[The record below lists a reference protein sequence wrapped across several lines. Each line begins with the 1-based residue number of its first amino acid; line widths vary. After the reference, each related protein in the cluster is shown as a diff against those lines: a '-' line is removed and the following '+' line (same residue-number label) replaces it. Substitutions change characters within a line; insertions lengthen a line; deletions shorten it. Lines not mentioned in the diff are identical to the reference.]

1 MVEQAK
7 QISKGLWEAN
17 QELAEE
23 IAHEIY
29 ELRDEPE
36 NTEPEVTKN
45 CESCRFWN
53 MPEVTEMY
61 GENVCSQYRTAKF
74 NRRDKALV
82 KLTTQSDFSCILW
95 EDRYE

>member
-7 QISKGLWEAN
+7 QIAKGLWEAN

-36 NTEPEVTKN
+36 KINWKEVLECAK
-45 CESCRFWN
+45 SL
-53 MPEVTEMY
+53 VTPVAFKK
-61 GENVCSQYRTAKF
+61 EN
-74 NRRDKALV
+74 RD
-82 KLTTQSDFSCILW
+82 D
-95 EDRYE
+95 